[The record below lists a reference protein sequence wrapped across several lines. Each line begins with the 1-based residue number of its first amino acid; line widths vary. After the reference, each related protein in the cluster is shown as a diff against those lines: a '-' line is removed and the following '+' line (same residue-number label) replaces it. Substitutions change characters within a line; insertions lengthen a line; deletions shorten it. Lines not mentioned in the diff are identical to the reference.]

1 MRVRRY
7 VSWECSSNNVI
18 TQEPPTMT
26 VDSESV
32 LLTVSEVADVLRT
45 SRKAIY
51 AMIER
56 GQLPGLRRIG
66 RRVLI
71 RRADLLHWLDHNC
84 ASSLKG

>member
-1 MRVRRY
+1 MRAWVERA
-7 VSWECSSNNVI
+7 EP
-18 TQEPPTMT
+18 QEPYAMN
-26 VDSESV
+26 VDAESV
-32 LLTVSEVADVLRT
+32 LMTVSEVADVLRT

-56 GQLPGLRRIG
+56 GHLPGLRRIG

-84 ASSLKG
+84 ASSRKG

>member
-1 MRVRRY
+1 VDLDAC
-7 VSWECSSNNVI
+7 VGKQAEQ
-18 TQEPPTMT
+18 QEPYVVT
-26 VDSESV
+26 VNSESV

-71 RRADLLHWLDHNC
+71 RRLDLLHWLDHNC
-84 ASSLKG
+84 ASSRKG

>member
-1 MRVRRY
+1 
-7 VSWECSSNNVI
+7 
-18 TQEPPTMT
+18 MT

-84 ASSLKG
+84 ASSPKGARR